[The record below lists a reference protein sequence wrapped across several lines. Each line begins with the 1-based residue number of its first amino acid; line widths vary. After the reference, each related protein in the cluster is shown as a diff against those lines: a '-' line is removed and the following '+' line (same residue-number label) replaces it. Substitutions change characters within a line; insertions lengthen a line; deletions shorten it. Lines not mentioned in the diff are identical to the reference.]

1 MIFYCI
7 VFSEIQE
14 KFLESRH
21 SGIDRY
27 RLVFCLARA
36 AVTAPAERDVKG
48 YRIRLRMGQAAVSE
62 VELASTFGCS
72 RKTIVRLVGEMR
84 RIGLVTAES
93 TNRATVFTLLYLSG
107 WLIDGIMLRNP
118 YYRRPTGKEET
129 TSGATVTSARKRLPH
144 ADTRAD
150 AAARKG
156 KGITSPSLISEH
168 VVTEAY
174 ASAMS
179 CCDTAEGRHGDSRDG
194 NATDDAQSCPSGQ
207 ADATSLRD
215 RTDDA
220 HEDKDIRGKRPV
232 APGFDEGSPAADGC
246 GG

>member
-48 YRIRLRMGQAAVSE
+48 YRIRLQMGQAAVSE
-62 VELASTFGCS
+62 VELASTLGCS

-118 YYRRPTGKEET
+118 YYRRPTGKEGT
-129 TSGATVTSARKRLPH
+129 TSGVTVTSARKRLPH
-144 ADTRAD
+144 ADTKDD
-150 AAARKG
+150 AAARKD

-174 ASAMS
+174 DSAMS
-179 CCDTAEGRHGDSRDG
+179 CGNTAEGRHGDSRDG

-220 HEDKDIRGKRPV
+220 HEDKDIRGERPV